1 MTLARI
7 ARALAVVAVV
17 VFVAAWISSAIL
29 GSRATLAQRI
39 EPHEPAMATLLNE
52 PGTPIGDPQM
62 YIVFDDKVFLE
73 GSGPNGVRLLNERYM
88 IQSGHYPWQL
98 KTVEFFRNA
107 MLLASGMGFLLMA
120 GLSVWLARRG
130 SRVGLRQPTQG

>member
-1 MTLARI
+1 MMFLQIT
-7 ARALAVVAVV
+7 RALAVVAVV
-17 VFVAAWISSAIL
+17 VFIAAWISSAVL
-29 GSRATLAQRI
+29 ASRATLAQRI

-62 YIVFDDKVFLE
+62 YIAFDDKAFLQ

-88 IQSGHYPWQL
+88 TQTSQYPWQL

-107 MLLASGMGFLLMA
+107 VLLASGAGFLVMA
-120 GLSVWLARRG
+120 GLSVWLARG
-130 SRVGLRQPTQG
+130 SRKALLRQTRG